1 MPLKNKL
8 IKTGKKNKRM
18 TCCLGRE
25 NHTHNFKP
33 EEVKISNKV
42 LKVKLNGVVGRTTQS
57 TFLKQIQNNRY

>member
-1 MPLKNKL
+1 
-8 IKTGKKNKRM
+8 M